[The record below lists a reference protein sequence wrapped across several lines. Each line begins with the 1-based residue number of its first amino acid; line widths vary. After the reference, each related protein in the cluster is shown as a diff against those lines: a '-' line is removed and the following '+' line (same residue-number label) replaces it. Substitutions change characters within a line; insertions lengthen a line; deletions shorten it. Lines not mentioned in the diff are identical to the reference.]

1 MYIIE
6 DVCYAGALVQGIKIL
21 KVQPLLG
28 RMMLITFSTG
38 ETRLLDT
45 TRLKGKAFEVL
56 DDHAVFSNP
65 IVFHG
70 VITWQDGNV
79 DLSPEAAY
87 ELSYEYSLPVD
98 AARGSERLDSG
109 DLKGAGS
116 A

>member
-1 MYIIE
+1 MYIVD
-6 DVCYAGALVQGIKIL
+6 DVCYAGSLIQGIKIL

-28 RMMLITFSTG
+28 RMMLIVFSTG

-56 DDHAVFSNP
+56 DDQAVFSNP

-79 DLSPEAAY
+79 DLAPEAAY
-87 ELSYEYSLPVD
+87 EMSFAYTPPPISLTD
-98 AARGSERLDSG
+98 
-109 DLKGAGS
+109 KWK
-116 A
+116 